1 MQYDVTP
8 FQWDYVID
16 RMIHKCINSNGPGIL
31 GSGGTSAKF
40 EVRGVAFTHLMQ
52 YTGLKDKKGKEI
64 YDGDVLRYGTSPVYQ
79 VKMNYSAWSAIC
91 KTENGTASVLLHNR
105 EKLFE
110 VIGNIYENGNL
121 LDNGK

>member
-1 MQYDVTP
+1 MMEPWEHVQAIAP
-8 FQWDYVID
+8 A
-16 RMIHKCINSNGPGIL
+16 H
-31 GSGGTSAKF
+31 F
-40 EVRGVAFTHLMQ
+40 EKDWMVSMF
-52 YTGLKDKKGKEI
+52 TGLLDKNGKEI